1 MIFVT
6 GGTGFIGSNIVA
18 TLNERGVT
26 DVIILDSLGHEFKW
40 RNIAKRRFYDVI
52 APDGIERFLETAPR
66 AEAVFH
72 MGAISSTTASD
83 GDEVL
88 RTNFRLSAKLWN
100 WCAEKR
106 TPFIYASSAA
116 TYGDGSNGFVDDELN
131 AALDALRPLNLY
143 GWSKLAFDRWAL
155 ERAAAGA
162 APPQWA
168 GLKFFNVYGP
178 NEAHKDDMRS
188 LVAKHTA
195 GVAAGKTIPLFKSHR
210 EDFSDGRQLRDFIYV
225 ADCVAVMMWLL
236 DHPDISGLFNL
247 GTGKARSFLD
257 LILAIG
263 AALNKNVDV
272 EFIDMPL
279 GIRERY
285 QYFTEADMRKLRR
298 SGCDISFHSL
308 EAGVAD
314 YVLSYLTKPDPYR

>member
-1 MIFVT
+1 
-6 GGTGFIGSNIVA
+6 
-18 TLNERGVT
+18 
-26 DVIILDSLGHEFKW
+26 
-40 RNIAKRRFYDVI
+40 
-52 APDGIERFLETAPR
+52 
-66 AEAVFH
+66 
-72 MGAISSTTASD
+72 
-83 GDEVL
+83 
-88 RTNFRLSAKLWN
+88 
-100 WCAEKR
+100 
-106 TPFIYASSAA
+106 
-116 TYGDGSNGFVDDELN
+116 
-131 AALDALRPLNLY
+131 
-143 GWSKLAFDRWAL
+143 
-155 ERAAAGA
+155 
-162 APPQWA
+162 
-168 GLKFFNVYGP
+168 
-178 NEAHKDDMRS
+178 MRS